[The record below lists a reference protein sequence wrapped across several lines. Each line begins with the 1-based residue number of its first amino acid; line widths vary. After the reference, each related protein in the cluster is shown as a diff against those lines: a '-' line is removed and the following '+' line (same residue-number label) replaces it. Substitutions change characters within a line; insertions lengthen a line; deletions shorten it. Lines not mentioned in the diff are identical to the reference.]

1 MSIEKEREI
10 KSLPYKIGPYRLYSS
25 KPNSL
30 RARDWS
36 ADWVT
41 SMEAEE
47 LQKSPE
53 YLYKLDTLNG
63 EGPN

>member
-1 MSIEKEREI
+1 MSAEKERDI
-10 KSLPYKIGPYRLYSS
+10 KSVPYKIGPYRLYSS
-25 KPNSL
+25 KLNSL
-30 RARDWS
+30 RARVWN

-47 LQKSPE
+47 LQESPE
-53 YLYKLDTLNG
+53 HLYKQDTLNG